1 MKKGFPFC
9 GPSGLLLDK
18 MLGSVGYDRTQ
29 CLITNTVYWRPPG
42 NRQPSTEELTIC
54 QPFVEKFI
62 SLTDPALLVL
72 VGGTATK
79 AVLGTDQGITRLRGR
94 DFEYKCAANGK
105 SYPVAVIYHPSYL
118 LRQPAQKRL
127 AWQDMLAIK
136 ARMNAVG

>member
-1 MKKGFPFC
+1 MRVSSPEK
-9 GPSGLLLDK
+9 
-18 MLGSVGYDRTQ
+18 
-29 CLITNTVYWRPPG
+29 
-42 NRQPSTEELTIC
+42 C
-54 QPFVEKFI
+54 QI
-62 SLTDPALLVL
+62 RSAGIGRGDLA
-72 VGGTATK
+72 GR
-79 AVLGTDQGITRLRGR
+79 ITRLRGR